1 MITIDAK
8 DVFELILTGQD
19 LQAVVAGLGE
29 LAHKVAQPVEAK
41 IMEQLRAQQSG
52 EVEAPE

>member
-8 DVFELILTGQD
+8 DVFELTLTGQD

-29 LAHKVAQPVEAK
+29 LPHKLAQPVEAK
-41 IMEQLRAQQSG
+41 ILEQIRGLKGDVAT
-52 EVEAPE
+52 PE